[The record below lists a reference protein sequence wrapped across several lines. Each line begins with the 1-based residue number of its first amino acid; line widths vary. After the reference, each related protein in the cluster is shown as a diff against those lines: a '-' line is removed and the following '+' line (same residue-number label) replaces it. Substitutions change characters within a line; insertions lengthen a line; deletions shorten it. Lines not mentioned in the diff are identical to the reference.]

1 MKSQGSKPSTIA
13 RGRAGRTAPCDD
25 VAAASADRETAAA
38 VARWFSVNARELPWR
53 RKGRGG
59 RRDPW
64 TSLVSE
70 VMLQQ
75 TQVSRVLE
83 RFEGFMA
90 AFPTPAAMAEAGE
103 AAVLA
108 RWSGMGYYR
117 RARLLFAAAREIVER
132 FDGRPPRTVKEL
144 LTLPGI
150 GRYTAGAV
158 ASIVFGAC
166 EPIVDGNVA
175 RVLLR
180 VHGRE
185 LGSDEAAAWCWL
197 RAGELALAAG
207 ERVAEFNEG
216 LMELGA
222 TVCTPKGADCGA
234 CPLAGRCSAR
244 ETGRVDRIPRPKA
257 KPARRTV
264 LSEVVVV
271 RDRAGRVL
279 VERRGERGMWAG
291 LWQAPTRE
299 TAGAGGAAGPLFVG
313 QAEELLREL
322 GLAGVTLDGPA
333 EEFTHATTHREVVF
347 RVWRGRWGRGAAEG
361 GAGGRRWVT
370 AEEWAGLARSNP
382 QRRAL
387 DSAFGPPE
395 GRPGRATRRTRGR
408 SSR

>member
-1 MKSQGSKPSTIA
+1 MARKP
-13 RGRAGRTAPCDD
+13 R
-25 VAAASADRETAAA
+25 AAASPCDRAASEAADRRLTADLAA
-38 VARWFSVNARELPWR
+38 WFDRAARDLPWR
-53 RKGRGG
+53 KA

-83 RFEGFMA
+83 RFGPFMA
-90 AFPTPAAMAEAGE
+90 AFPTPAAMADAGE

-108 RWSGMGYYR
+108 LWSGMGYYR
-117 RARLLFAAAREIVER
+117 RARLLFAAAREIVVR
-132 FDGRPPRTVKEL
+132 FGGRVPSDVKDL
-144 LTLPGI
+144 RSLPGV

-158 ASIVFGAC
+158 ASLVFGAC

-180 VHGRE
+180 VHGRD
-185 LGSDEAAAWCWL
+185 LPAAEGVAWCWD
-197 RAGELALAAG
+197 RAGELARAAG
-207 ERVAEFNEG
+207 DRTAAFNEG

-222 TVCTPKGADCGA
+222 TVCTPKSPRCGA
-234 CPLAGRCSAR
+234 CPLAGFCAAR
-244 ETGRVDRIPRPKA
+244 AAGLVDRIPRPKDR
-257 KPARRTV
+257 PARARV

-271 RDRAGRVL
+271 RDGRGRVL
-279 VERRGERGMWAG
+279 VERREDTGMWAG

-299 TAGAGGAAGPLFVG
+299 TPGEGGGSPLFMPT
-313 QAEELLREL
+313 AEGLLEAL
-322 GLAGVTLDGPA
+322 GLAGVELKGVP

-347 RVWRGRWGRGAAEG
+347 RVWRGAWVGEGAVRGKDRG
-361 GAGGRRWVT
+361 GGERRWVT

-387 DSAFGPPE
+387 DPVFDPPAE
-395 GRPGRATRRTRGR
+395 PRGRGTRRTRGR
-408 SSR
+408 PSP